1 MILNRRFI
9 PCISGG
15 IAKVKKMDMREDQRM
30 GIIMDIAME
39 NGMDMR
45 RDMKMGS
52 IEECGLERHGRSSH
66 HLY

>member
-1 MILNRRFI
+1 
-9 PCISGG
+9 
-15 IAKVKKMDMREDQRM
+15 
-30 GIIMDIAME
+30 MDIAME